1 MSKHWRGLDALIPL
15 MRKPVIAALPPD
27 GREMTRDELKFKA
40 AVVAEAAFGPA
51 VTEEFVGCINMAV
64 LALMTNAQPPTWLC
78 RPSASRVIH
87 GTDLHSI
94 PTLPPRILRAP
105 GVIEARRPETGERLW
120 GDIASL
126 GWYAFGDQ
134 YWLLGLQYPDGYMVA
149 RWRPQWTGEDLDD
162 QLPAPDPSALVPAGS
177 RPTHQAF
184 ALQAARYL
192 IVLGLLAETDPS
204 PLRIVLDKSDKSR
217 KRRDVYLDEKKGQP
231 SRPRGPSL
239 VPLLDGR
246 HAVDVGVTGHL
257 KRQRYGEGNAK
268 VKWIYVEGFSARRW
282 VSPRWHVSEV
292 GTGEVD

>member
-1 MSKHWRGLDALIPL
+1 MSKLWRGLDGLIPL
-15 MRKPVIAALPPD
+15 MRKYVAAALPPD

-51 VTEEFVGCINMAV
+51 AAMEHVGSINMAV

-87 GTDLHSI
+87 RTDLHSI

-105 GVIEARRPETGERLW
+105 GVIEVRRPATGERLW
-120 GDIASL
+120 GDFASL

-149 RWRPQWTGEDLDD
+149 HWRPQWTGEDLDD
-162 QLPAPDPSALVPAGS
+162 QLPAPDPSALVPTDRRNS
-177 RPTHQAF
+177 YQEF

-192 IVLGLLAETDPS
+192 VVLGLLAEADPS

-217 KRRDVYLDEKKGQP
+217 KRCDVYLDEKRAQPRPRDP
-231 SRPRGPSL
+231 SR

-246 HAVDVGVTGHL
+246 HAVDVDVTGHL
-257 KRQRYGEGNAK
+257 KRQRYGEGNVK
-268 VKWIYVEGFSARRW
+268 VKWIYVHGFSARRW
-282 VSPRWHVSEV
+282 VSPRWSVFEF
-292 GTGEVD
+292 GTGEI